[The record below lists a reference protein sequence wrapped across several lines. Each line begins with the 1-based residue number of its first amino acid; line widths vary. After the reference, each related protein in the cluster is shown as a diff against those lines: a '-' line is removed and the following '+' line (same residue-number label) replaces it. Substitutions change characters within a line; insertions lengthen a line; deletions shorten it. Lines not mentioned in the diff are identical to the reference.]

1 MNYNIA
7 DINICINGLVK
18 KELSIEIWS
27 QFLSN
32 NIFQDNVVINV
43 VSRKSIDYQ
52 IERYF
57 ISEYYE
63 QVFRYEAEV
72 FLANKD
78 MSVCTVLNCSN
89 MGNFMILINHIFYAN
104 AIRKN
109 IVQLHSS
116 LIEYKN
122 SGIMFVGPSGVGKTT
137 QAELWEKYQNAD
149 IINGDLVFVQK
160 KGEEFLG
167 WGSPCHGSSPYC
179 LNRSIPVNAIIV
191 LKQGK
196 ENKIRRLTGL
206 EMVSEV
212 GKNLFYPKWVNKG
225 TEMALDILDQLL
237 QRIPIYELVNKAD
250 EDSVLMVKQVVFD
263 EKN

>member
-109 IVQLHSS
+109 YSTI
-116 LIEYKN
+116 
-122 SGIMFVGPSGVGKTT
+122 T
-137 QAELWEKYQNAD
+137 
-149 IINGDLVFVQK
+149 
-160 KGEEFLG
+160 
-167 WGSPCHGSSPYC
+167 
-179 LNRSIPVNAIIV
+179 
-191 LKQGK
+191 
-196 ENKIRRLTGL
+196 
-206 EMVSEV
+206 
-212 GKNLFYPKWVNKG
+212 
-225 TEMALDILDQLL
+225 
-237 QRIPIYELVNKAD
+237 
-250 EDSVLMVKQVVFD
+250 
-263 EKN
+263 